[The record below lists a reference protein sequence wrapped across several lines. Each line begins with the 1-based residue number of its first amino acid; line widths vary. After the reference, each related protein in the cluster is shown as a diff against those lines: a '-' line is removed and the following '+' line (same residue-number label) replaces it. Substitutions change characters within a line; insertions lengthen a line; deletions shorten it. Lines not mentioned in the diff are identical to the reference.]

1 LKRESHAPAFIMSLL
16 VPKTQ
21 RTADETSKMT
31 GQILIDA
38 RDIGFAMPVYLP
50 HERSIVSNPMSLL
63 RDFYLS
69 GHERHIKPVLSGVT
83 FQLRAGDRI
92 GVIGQNGAGK
102 STLLR
107 LLGGIY
113 KPARGRLDV
122 HCKPMGLF
130 DISTGFVQEATGIE
144 NIHLRGFEMGL
155 SLAQIRGLIPGIV
168 EFSGLPDSINKPFSS
183 YSSGMRLRL
192 AVAIALSV
200 QPDVML
206 LDEWIGLGDAKF
218 QAKVTAR
225 MNALVDGARG
235 LLLASHNDTLLKR
248 VCTLG
253 LVMHQGKCAY
263 FGAIDD
269 ALNHY
274 HAQIAPKPPVKPVL
288 ATVNGTSPALV
299 HNSG

>member
-1 LKRESHAPAFIMSLL
+1 MI
-16 VPKTQ
+16 
-21 RTADETSKMT
+21 
-31 GQILIDA
+31 GQNLIDA

-50 HERSIVSNPMSLL
+50 HDRSIVSNPMSLL

-92 GVIGQNGAGK
+92 GIIGQNGAGK

-107 LLGGIY
+107 VLGGVY
-113 KPARGRLDV
+113 KPTRGRLSLN
-122 HCKPMGLF
+122 CKPVGLF

-144 NIHLRGFEMGL
+144 NIHLRAFEMGL
-155 SLAQIRGLIPGIV
+155 SLVEIRGLIAGIV
-168 EFSGLPDSINKPFSS
+168 EFSGLSDSINKPFSS

-235 LLLASHNDTLLKR
+235 LLLASHNDILLKR

-253 LVMHQGKCAY
+253 LVMHQGKCVY
-263 FGAIDD
+263 FGPIDD
-269 ALNHY
+269 ALDHY
-274 HAQIAPKPPVKPVL
+274 HAQIAPKASGAKPVL
-288 ATVNGTSPALV
+288 ATVNGTPSALV
-299 HNSG
+299 RNSG